1 MIENIRDY
9 PQQFRF
15 MRVAVKMDLSK
26 NTLETLERIL
36 ASSPNIEQT
45 AGELAD
51 LMEQCETEE
60 ELNRELE
67 RLYGHTKQ
75 KTEE

>member
-15 MRVAVKMDLSK
+15 MRVSVKMDLSK
-26 NTLETLERIL
+26 NTLETMELIL
-36 ASSPNIEQT
+36 TNSSNIEQ
-45 AGELAD
+45 AAKELSD

-60 ELNRELE
+60 ILNQELE
-67 RLYGHTKQ
+67 RLYGPMKSM
-75 KTEE
+75 TEV